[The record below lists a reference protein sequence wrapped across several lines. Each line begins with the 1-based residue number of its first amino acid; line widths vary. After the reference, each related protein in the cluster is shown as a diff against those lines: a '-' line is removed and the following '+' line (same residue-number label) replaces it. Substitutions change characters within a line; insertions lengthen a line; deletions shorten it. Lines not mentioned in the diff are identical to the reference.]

1 MIFIFDTYKNK
12 MSAPMRIFRRIRPL
26 LAYSPGYTFRSNLKR
41 FITVGVIQ
49 SPVAIK
55 LSCESKVK
63 IEVNVNLYHFRTI
76 YEFGY

>member
-1 MIFIFDTYKNK
+1 MMIFIFDTYKNK
-12 MSAPMRIFRRIRPL
+12 MSAHMRIFRFFRRIRPL

-55 LSCESKVK
+55 LSFDSKVK
-63 IEVNVNLYHFRTI
+63 I
-76 YEFGY
+76 